1 MAIVRSLETE
11 YKKLLS
17 SIHSLLPLIP
27 PDALYWR
34 PQLPFHDFENR
45 SAGEFFTEI
54 GGTFEYVANGILSN
68 FWDHAAE
75 WTMRESLP
83 DAIAIREYLEE
94 VNELISALF
103 SNLSN
108 EDSEK
113 TLYLPNPKRTTI
125 GELLVVTLAE
135 ASHLRGQALAC
146 LRYHGHM
153 RVPSFRSI
161 SGNFEGEFFASGIEP
176 GIHNPD

>member
-17 SIHSLLPLIP
+17 SIHSLLPRIP
-27 PDALYWR
+27 GDALYWR
-34 PQLPFHDFENR
+34 PELPFHDFENR

-54 GGTFEYVANGILSN
+54 GGAFEYVANGILSN

-83 DAIAIREYLEE
+83 NASAIGDYIGE
-94 VNELISALF
+94 VSELINTLF
-103 SNLSN
+103 SNLS
-108 EDSEK
+108 DSDLEK
-113 TLYLPNPKRTTI
+113 TLYLPDPRKTTI
-125 GELLVVTLAE
+125 GELLVTTLGE

-146 LRYHGHM
+146 LRFHGEM
-153 RVPSFRSI
+153 RVPSYRAI
-161 SGNFEGEFFASGIEP
+161 SGNFES
-176 GIHNPD
+176 